1 MAINYEE
8 TLHVT
13 SAGAMQMEYPIAG
26 IGSRAYA
33 FTIDWHIRVILVL
46 AWYFLLYLGGLALS
60 SLLGDSYKLSS
71 ASSRV
76 IGYLLVLPSTAIYLL
91 YHPVLEFTMKGR
103 TPGKR
108 MAGVRLVTQDG
119 STPGLA
125 PIVVRNLFR
134 LLDALPSFYLV
145 GIGSCLLTGKQ
156 VRIGDIAARTVLIH
170 EEVMKDK
177 AIELM
182 TDATQQS
189 GLSVA
194 QIEVLHDLLERW
206 KQLQKENRIR
216 LGRQLLEVA
225 GKSIDESGS
234 ASKLDARVHG
244 ALLDLAK
251 GGK

>member
-8 TLHVT
+8 NLHVT

-26 IGSRAYA
+26 LGSRAYA

-46 AWYFLLYLGGLALS
+46 AWYFLMYLGGLALS
-60 SLLGDSYKLSS
+60 GLLGDSYKLSS
-71 ASSRV
+71 LSSRW
-76 IGYLLVLPSTAIYLL
+76 IGYLIVLPTTAMYLL

-108 MAGVRLVTQDG
+108 MAGIRLVMQDG
-119 STPGLA
+119 STPGLG

-170 EEVMKDK
+170 EDVMTDK

-182 TDATQQS
+182 TDATRQS
-189 GLSVA
+189 GLNVA
-194 QIEVLHDLLERW
+194 QVEVLHDLLDRW
-206 KQLQKENRIR
+206 KELQKNNRIR

-225 GKSIDESGS
+225 GKSVDESGS
-234 ASKLDARVHG
+234 ASQLDSRVHS
-244 ALLDLAK
+244 ALLELAR
-251 GGK
+251 GSE

>member
-46 AWYFLLYLGGLALS
+46 AWYFMMYLGGLALS

-71 ASSRV
+71 FSPRW
-76 IGYLLVLPSTAIYLL
+76 IGYLVVLPTTAIYLL

-108 MAGVRLVTQDG
+108 MAGVRLVMQDG

-134 LLDALPSFYLV
+134 LLDTLPSFYLV
-145 GIGSCLLTGKQ
+145 GIGCCLLTGKQ
-156 VRIGDIAARTVLIH
+156 VRIGDIAARTVLVH
-170 EEVMKDK
+170 EDVMTDK

-182 TDATQQS
+182 TDATRIS
-189 GLSVA
+189 GLNVS
-194 QIEVLHDLLERW
+194 QIEVLHDLLDRW
-206 KQLQKENRIR
+206 KQLQKDKRIH
-216 LGRQLLEVA
+216 LGRQLLEAA
-225 GKSIDESGS
+225 GKPVDESGS
-234 ASKLDARVHG
+234 ASKQDARVHS
-244 ALLDLAK
+244 ALLELAK
-251 GGK
+251 GSE